1 MLGWQFN
8 CHPNMGGI
16 IEENVME
23 NDARTSPVVGVA
35 VQLPPQHVSP
45 LRGKTALVTGAAR
58 GIGKAIAAA
67 LAREGAAV
75 VAVDLQ
81 ADALEETAKELRD
94 AGLAVHAAVADVTQ
108 GRSIERLVQDTVAR
122 TGRIDILVN
131 NAGVVSNTPILDL
144 AEEEWDRTL
153 AANLKGVFVCSQS
166 AARVMSK
173 QRSGRIVNIASLS
186 GKVGAPGQAA
196 YCASKHGVLG
206 LTKVLAI
213 DLAPFGINVNA
224 ICPGNTET
232 EMMRHVLTKRAE
244 SRGQT
249 FDNLTQ
255 GILAKTPLGRFGQ
268 PDDIAQV
275 VLFLVSPAADYITG
289 QTIDVDG
296 GRSINL
302 S

>member
-1 MLGWQFN
+1 
-8 CHPNMGGI
+8 
-16 IEENVME
+16 ME
-23 NDARTSPVVGVA
+23 SAADIH
-35 VQLPPQHVSP
+35 QLK
-45 LRGKTALVTGAAR
+45 GKTAIVTGAAR
-58 GIGKAIAAA
+58 GIGKAIATA
-67 LAREGAAV
+67 LAREGATV
-75 VAVDLQ
+75 VVVDLNADGAEQ
-81 ADALEETAKELRD
+81 AAAEMRQ
-94 AGLAVHAAVADVTQ
+94 AGFAASGVQADVTQ
-108 GRSIERLVQDTVAR
+108 KQSVDRLVQETLSR

-144 AEEEWDRTL
+144 SEEEWDRTL
-153 AANLKGVFVCSQS
+153 AVNLRGVFVCSQCVG
-166 AARVMSK
+166 RVMAS
-173 QRSGRIVNIASLS
+173 QRSGRIVNIASLA

-213 DLAPFGINVNA
+213 DLAQFGINVNA

-232 EMMRHVLTKRAE
+232 EMMRYVFTKRAE

-249 FDNLTQ
+249 FDDLAQ

-268 PDDIAQV
+268 PDDVAQV
-275 VLFLVSPAADYITG
+275 AIFLVSPASAYVTG

>member
-1 MLGWQFN
+1 
-8 CHPNMGGI
+8 
-16 IEENVME
+16 ME
-23 NDARTSPVVGVA
+23 SEGRM
-35 VQLPPQHVSP
+35 SP

-58 GIGKAIAAA
+58 GIGKTIAMV

-75 VAVDLQ
+75 VAVDRQ
-81 ADALEETAKELRD
+81 ADALEQTAKELRS
-94 AGLAVHAAVADVTQ
+94 AGLAVCGVVADVTQ
-108 GRSIERLVQDTVAR
+108 SQSIDRLVQETVAR

-131 NAGVVSNTPILDL
+131 NAGVISNTPILDL
-144 AEEEWDRTL
+144 PEEEWDRTL
-153 AANLKGVFVCSQS
+153 AVNLKGVFVCSQS
-166 AARVMSK
+166 VARVMSK
-173 QRSGRIVNIASLS
+173 QRSGRIVNIASLA

-206 LTKVLAI
+206 LTKVAAI

-232 EMMRHVLTKRAE
+232 EMMRHVFTKRAE

-249 FDNLTQ
+249 FDDLAQ

-268 PDDIAQV
+268 PDDVAQV
-275 VLFLVSPAADYITG
+275 VLFLVSPAAAYITG

>member
-1 MLGWQFN
+1 MA
-8 CHPNMGGI
+8 
-16 IEENVME
+16 EEKIVA
-23 NDARTSPVVGVA
+23 NDETVGVA
-35 VQLPPQHVSP
+35 VELSPQHRP
-45 LRGKTALVTGAAR
+45 LTGKTALVTGAAR
-58 GIGKAIAAA
+58 GIGKAIAAT
-67 LAREGAAV
+67 LAREGAEV

-81 ADALEETAKELRD
+81 PDDVELTAKELRD
-94 AGLAVHAAVADVTQ
+94 AGLAVLAAVADVTQ
-108 GRSIERLVQDTVAR
+108 SQSVNRLVDETVAR

-144 AEEEWDRTL
+144 PEDEWDRTL
-153 AANLKGVFVCSQS
+153 AVNLKGVFLCSQS
-166 AARVMSK
+166 VARVMSK
-173 QRSGRIVNIASLS
+173 HRSGRLVNIASLS
-186 GKVGAPGQAA
+186 GKVGAPAQAA

-232 EMMRHVLTKRAE
+232 EMMRYVLTKRAE

-249 FDNLTQ
+249 FDNLAQ

-268 PDDIAQV
+268 PDDVAQV
-275 VLFLVSPAADYITG
+275 VLFLVSPAAAYITG

>member
-1 MLGWQFN
+1 
-8 CHPNMGGI
+8 
-16 IEENVME
+16 ME
-23 NDARTSPVVGVA
+23 SDARMC
-35 VQLPPQHVSP
+35 P
-45 LRGKTALVTGAAR
+45 LKGKTALVTGAAR
-58 GIGKAIAAA
+58 GIGKAIATA

-75 VAVDLQ
+75 VVVDLHAEAVEQ
-81 ADALEETAKELRD
+81 AAKEIRE
-94 AGLAVHAAVADVTQ
+94 AGFVAHGAVADVTQ
-108 GRSIERLVQDTVAR
+108 SQSVDRLVQETVAR

-131 NAGVVSNTPILDL
+131 NAGVISNTPILDL
-144 AEEEWDRTL
+144 TEEEWDRTL
-153 AANLKGVFVCSQS
+153 AVNLKGVFVCSQS
-166 AARVMSK
+166 VARAMSK
-173 QRSGRIVNIASLS
+173 QRSGRIVNIASLA

-213 DLAPFGINVNA
+213 DLAPFGVNVNA

-232 EMMRHVLTKRAE
+232 EMMRHVFTLRAE

-249 FDNLTQ
+249 FDDLAQ

-268 PDDIAQV
+268 PDDVAQV
-275 VLFLVSPAADYITG
+275 VLFLVSPAAAYITG